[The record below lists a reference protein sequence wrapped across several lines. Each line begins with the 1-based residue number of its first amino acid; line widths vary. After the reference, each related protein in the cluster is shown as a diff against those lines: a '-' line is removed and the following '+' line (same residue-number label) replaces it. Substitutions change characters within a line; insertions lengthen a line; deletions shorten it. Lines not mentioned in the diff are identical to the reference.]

1 MVTLSRSVVLRE
13 VMGRTPKTHLLAAAA
28 AFAGVLQLVA
38 TLELGACR
46 DRLETDS
53 LVAVLIGMS
62 ETT

>member
-1 MVTLSRSVVLRE
+1 
-13 VMGRTPKTHLLAAAA
+13 MGRTPKTHLLAAAA